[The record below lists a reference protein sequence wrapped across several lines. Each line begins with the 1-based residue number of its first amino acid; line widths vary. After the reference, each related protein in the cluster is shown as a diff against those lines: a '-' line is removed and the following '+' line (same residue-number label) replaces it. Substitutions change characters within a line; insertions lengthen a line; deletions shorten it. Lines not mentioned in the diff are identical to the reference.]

1 MHTQYGE
8 PVDVHLPR
16 DKKTGK
22 SQGFAFIAYENQK
35 STVLAVDNLNGT
47 KLLGRTL
54 RVDHKKDYKVC
65 VCVCVCVCVRERM
78 SVVRVCV
85 CVRVRVRVCVCLCL
99 CLCLCPCL
107 CVCKSVKVSGC

>member
-65 VCVCVCVCVRERM
+65 VCVCVCVC
-78 SVVRVCV
+78 S
-85 CVRVRVRVCVCLCL
+85 
-99 CLCLCPCL
+99 
-107 CVCKSVKVSGC
+107 